1 MRSRLPDVDAD
12 LAVERALRL
21 AVCGIGG
28 RLRPAPGS
36 LTEAL
41 ASTAREYDERSARR
55 LERFADVP
63 DGSVVW
69 TRDPDGLFR
78 RGVLAG
84 AWRYDASPE
93 AYAADLVHVRDCGWD
108 PDPRAEHQVPAPVA
122 ATYRRGGRNFQ
133 RIRAIP
139 AAEEPTAG
147 G

>member
-1 MRSRLPDVDAD
+1 MRSRLPDVEAD
-12 LAVERALRL
+12 LAVERALSL
-21 AVCGIGG
+21 AICGIGG
-28 RLRPAPGS
+28 RLRRAPGS

-41 ASTAREYDERSARR
+41 ERTAHEYDERSARR

-84 AWRYDASPE
+84 AWQYDPSPA
-93 AYAADLVHVRDCGWD
+93 AYAADLVHVRDCRWD
-108 PDPRAEHQVPAPVA
+108 PDPRGEHQVPAPVA

-139 AAEEPTAG
+139 AGEEPTAG